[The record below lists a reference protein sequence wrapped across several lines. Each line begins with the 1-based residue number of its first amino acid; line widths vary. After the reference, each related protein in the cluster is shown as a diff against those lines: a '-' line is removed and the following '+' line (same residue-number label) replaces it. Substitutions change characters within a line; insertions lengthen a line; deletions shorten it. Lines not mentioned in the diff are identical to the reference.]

1 MELENDEIHIVL
13 RHFQIYSSVEKTFT
27 KKDFALK
34 YAAEMDKL
42 ENNNLPDVGGQKCVP
57 HRTRIN
63 CGFFFFT
70 V

>member
-27 KKDFALK
+27 KKDIALK

-42 ENNNLPDVGGQKCVP
+42 ENDNLPEHARGY
-57 HRTRIN
+57 H
-63 CGFFFFT
+63 T
-70 V
+70 VVTSKLEETY